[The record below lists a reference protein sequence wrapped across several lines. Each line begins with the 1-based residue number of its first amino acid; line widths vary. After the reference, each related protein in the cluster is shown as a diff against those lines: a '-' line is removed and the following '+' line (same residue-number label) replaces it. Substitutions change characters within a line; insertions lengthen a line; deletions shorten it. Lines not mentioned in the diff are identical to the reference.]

1 MIYLKRVALTTLL
14 LALPCAAQT
23 PAELLQKGIYTQET
37 AGDLDGAIQ
46 IYRQI
51 TASAPSQSPVAAQ
64 AQFRIAEV
72 LLHKGDLNGAALEFT
87 ILATRYSEHQ
97 ALIAKM
103 ANRLGGAHIQET
115 GRPAGILRDG
125 RYRNKRT
132 GLEFPVPASWKVT
145 YDGPSSDNGDMVGL
159 SDGSPVDFGVWM
171 IPEASTPAEIPEKLR
186 ASPPAKVKMSAGS
199 PGFAMRPESIQMRTI
214 NGQQAL
220 SAVADYAENGQKLAA
235 VYTWIFTAKT
245 HVVFLARDF
254 PVSDLPTVQSRLDQ
268 LVSMAVVP

>member
-1 MIYLKRVALTTLL
+1 MIYPKRIALTAVL
-14 LALPCAAQT
+14 LAFHCAAQT

-37 AGDLDGAIQ
+37 AGDPDGALQ

-51 TASAPSQSPVAAQ
+51 TASAPTQSPVAAQ

-72 LLHKGDLNGAALEFT
+72 LLQKGDLNGAALEFN
-87 ILATRYSEHQ
+87 ILATRFSEHQ

-103 ANRLGGAHIQET
+103 ASRLRGVFNQ
-115 GRPAGILRDG
+115 PAGIVRDG

-132 GLEFPVPASWKVT
+132 GLEFPVQAPWKAT

-159 SDGSPVDFGVWM
+159 SDGSSVDFGVWM

-186 ASPPAKVKMSAGS
+186 AAPPTKAKLTGW
-199 PGFAMRPESIQMRTI
+199 AMRPESIQTRRI

-220 SAVADYAENGQKLAA
+220 SAVADYVEDGQKMAA
-235 VYTWIFTAKT
+235 AYTWIYTAKT
-245 HVVFLARDF
+245 HVVFIAREV
-254 PVSDLPTVQSRLDQ
+254 PVSDLPAVQARFDQ
-268 LVSMAVVP
+268 LVATAVVP